1 MLTVAH
7 LSPQWLDGAGAE
19 GEDVAEEEDEGEVD
33 QGDDHKAIQLLLIIP
48 LFVQDIFFF
57 FNLSSQETICEF
69 QCAFSCFFLY
79 FVH

>member
-1 MLTVAH
+1 MFNNSHLHVLTVAH

-57 FNLSSQETICEF
+57 FQLVLTGNDL
-69 QCAFSCFFLY
+69 
-79 FVH
+79 